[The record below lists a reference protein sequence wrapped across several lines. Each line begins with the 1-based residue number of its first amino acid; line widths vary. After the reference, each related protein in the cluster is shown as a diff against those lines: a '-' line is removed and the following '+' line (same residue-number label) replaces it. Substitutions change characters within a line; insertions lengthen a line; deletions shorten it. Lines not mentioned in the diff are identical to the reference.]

1 MLSGSINEM
10 KRDPAVAVG
19 DPEPAP
25 VAARTPAGDLIEAR
39 LGALIGYQ
47 LAQATVAGHR
57 VFREQVGEPF
67 DLRPVEYTLMTLIA
81 ANPGSSSSALAQA
94 LAVTAPNIT
103 MGIDRLA
110 ERGWVRRRQSS
121 TDRRRQELRLTA
133 EGARL
138 VTQATDRLI
147 EGERVAFDGL
157 SAAERGMLLEL
168 LHKLARHR

>member
-1 MLSGSINEM
+1 M
-10 KRDPAVAVG
+10 KRDPAIAVG
-19 DPEPAP
+19 GPDPQPAAP
-25 VAARTPAGDLIEAR
+25 LTPAGDLTEAR
-39 LGALIGYQ
+39 LGGLIGYQ

-67 DLRPVEYTLMTLIA
+67 DLRPVEYTLMALIA

-103 MGIDRLA
+103 MWIDRLA

-121 TDRRRQELRLTA
+121 TDRRRQELHLSA
-133 EGARL
+133 AGARL
-138 VTQATDRLI
+138 AAEATDRLI
-147 EGERVAFDGL
+147 DGERAAFGGL
-157 SAAERGMLLEL
+157 SPAEQAMLLEL